1 MRYLDAVIR
10 KVNQYTHSRYTTL
23 VVPSIHEVTRN
34 LRDDRTGESPTT
46 DYTQLDHRLY
56 GSS

>member
-1 MRYLDAVIR
+1 MRNLDAVIR

-23 VVPSIHEVTRN
+23 IVPPLHEETRN
-34 LRDDRTGESPTT
+34 LRDNRTGESPTA
-46 DYTQLDHRLY
+46 DYTQLNYRLY